1 MKKLLI
7 LLLSALVLTSCRV
20 LNQSR
25 NAEDA
30 RSATEV
36 AAVST
41 SIAGTLE
48 AAAQTPSAAFTPQPT
63 DTVSIF
69 LEPTATEIL
78 PTETPMLTNTP
89 IPVETRASG
98 HFQTRTPNPGYPT
111 PDGRPLAKNWRDW
124 PVLPVVSD
132 TAADIYWYGVQEL
145 GTDPH
150 VLSRIGDCHSE
161 PNVFLGVYDSD
172 YYNLSAE
179 NQYLK
184 VVIDYFKGSFDT
196 TSYAVHSGMSVSS
209 VLTDIWADPEVCQK
223 GETALDCEIRVH
235 NPSIMFVNLGSNWI
249 KGVDMEV
256 YYEYLSEIVQTLLD
270 HGILPILSSKADNVE
285 GDYGINETTAQVA
298 RDFDIP
304 YFNFFTVSQRLAN
317 QGLDPEKDGIH
328 LSTEAW
334 NWRNFYALKTLYVV
348 GQKLG
353 IF

>member
-1 MKKLLI
+1 MKKLPIVI
-7 LLLSALVLTSCRV
+7 LAALVLSACQV
-20 LNQSR
+20 FSPKE
-25 NAEDA
+25 NADDA

-36 AAVST
+36 AAIST
-41 SIAGTLE
+41 SIAETV
-48 AAAQTPSAAFTPQPT
+48 AAAALTPTAAPQPT
-63 DTVSIF
+63 NTVSIF
-69 LEPTATEIL
+69 IEPTATETAT
-78 PTETPMLTNTP
+78 PTVTNTP

-98 HFQTRTPNPGYPT
+98 HFVTRTPEPGYPT
-111 PDGRPLAKNWRDW
+111 PDARPLAKDWRDW

-150 VLSRIGDCHSE
+150 VISRIGDCHSE

-172 YYNLSAE
+172 YYELSEE
-179 NQYLK
+179 NQYLN

-196 TSYAVHSGMSVSS
+196 TSYSVHSGMSVSS
-209 VLTDIWADPEVCQK
+209 VLTDVWADPDVCLD

-256 YYEYLSEIVQTLLD
+256 YYGYLSEIVQTLLD

-304 YFNFFTVSQRLAN
+304 YFNFFTISQRLAN
-317 QGLDPEKDGIH
+317 HGLDPEKDGIH

>member
-7 LLLSALVLTSCRV
+7 VILAALALSACGT
-20 LNQSR
+20 LNS
-25 NAEDA
+25 NESADDA

-36 AAVST
+36 AAIST
-41 SIAGTLE
+41 SIAETLD
-48 AAAQTPSAAFTPQPT
+48 AVPTATPVPT
-63 DTVSIF
+63 NTVSIF
-69 LEPTATEIL
+69 IEPTATEAL
-78 PTETPMLTNTP
+78 PTATPTVTNTP

-98 HFQTRTPNPGYPT
+98 HFVTRTPEPGYPT
-111 PDGRPLAKNWRDW
+111 PDARPLAKDWRDW

-150 VLSRIGDCHSE
+150 VISRIGDCHSE

-172 YYNLSAE
+172 YYELSDE

-209 VLTDIWADPEVCQK
+209 VLTDVCADPDVCLD

-249 KGVDMEV
+249 KGVDMEIGRASCRERV
-256 YYEYLSEIVQTLLD
+256 
-270 HGILPILSSKADNVE
+270 
-285 GDYGINETTAQVA
+285 
-298 RDFDIP
+298 
-304 YFNFFTVSQRLAN
+304 
-317 QGLDPEKDGIH
+317 
-328 LSTEAW
+328 
-334 NWRNFYALKTLYVV
+334 
-348 GQKLG
+348 
-353 IF
+353 